1 MFDIGFLEL
10 LVIFVVGLLVI
21 GPEKLPETARTIG
34 LWIGRIKRSLRD
46 TRTELEQQ
54 IGADDVRRQLH
65 NEEVMRSINATKAEM
80 ERAMREQA
88 YDVEQSVQPSPTEV
102 QTAEAPI
109 QADELD
115 TTSDKTTSAADNPKP
130 TDTDPQK
137 PPQL

>member
-88 YDVEQSVQPSPTEV
+88 YDVEQSMQDASAET
-102 QTAEAPI
+102 QAAEAPS
-109 QADELD
+109 QADELG
-115 TTSDKTTSAADNPKP
+115 TTSDKTTGATDNPKT